1 METIS
6 AEKAEEIL
14 EEFEAPTRK
23 FTGPMWYI
31 ATALAVFCSLFALY
45 GAFASMITQ
54 VVRYVHVMLILMLTF
69 LYYPPSRGL
78 KQRALAVDIFLAILV
93 FVAFAYP
100 FLDLEAFMYRVP
112 NPLPMDVALG
122 VLACILVL
130 EATRRATGIALPI
143 VVLVCIAYAYWGG
156 ILPEPWG
163 HRGYTITRMVALEYM
178 TLNGLFGTPVEVSS
192 TFIIL
197 FTIFGAILELSG
209 AGQFFV
215 DFALGCM
222 GKSRAGAGRAVTL
235 ASFLLGTVSGSG
247 AATTVTLGS
256 VAWPLLK
263 RSGYD
268 KDSAGG
274 LLAAGGIGAILSPP
288 VLGAASFLIAEILR
302 ISYLQGPD
310 NGVRA
315 DYPLLCLH
323 PFHGAGRLAPLR
335 AKACEPGKD
344 RCRGA
349 YQAVLV
355 SFRLPGH
362 YRHIHGPGVHRDHGG
377 FLQHPDRHRDELPQ
391 QGLGAFSRKLI
402 EALAAGDEAVPG
414 RCSYLQCAGIIV
426 GVINLTGIGL
436 SSRASSSI

>member
-1 METIS
+1 MEEQDRLETIS

-209 AGQFFV
+209 AGQFFR
-215 DFALGCM
+215 FCA
-222 GKSRAGAGRAVTL
+222 R
-235 ASFLLGTVSGSG
+235 
-247 AATTVTLGS
+247 
-256 VAWPLLK
+256 
-263 RSGYD
+263 
-268 KDSAGG
+268 
-274 LLAAGGIGAILSPP
+274 
-288 VLGAASFLIAEILR
+288 
-302 ISYLQGPD
+302 
-310 NGVRA
+310 
-315 DYPLLCLH
+315 LH
-323 PFHGAGRLAPLR
+323 G
-335 AKACEPGKD
+335 
-344 RCRGA
+344 
-349 YQAVLV
+349 
-355 SFRLPGH
+355 
-362 YRHIHGPGVHRDHGG
+362 
-377 FLQHPDRHRDELPQ
+377 
-391 QGLGAFSRKLI
+391 
-402 EALAAGDEAVPG
+402 
-414 RCSYLQCAGIIV
+414 
-426 GVINLTGIGL
+426 
-436 SSRASSSI
+436 